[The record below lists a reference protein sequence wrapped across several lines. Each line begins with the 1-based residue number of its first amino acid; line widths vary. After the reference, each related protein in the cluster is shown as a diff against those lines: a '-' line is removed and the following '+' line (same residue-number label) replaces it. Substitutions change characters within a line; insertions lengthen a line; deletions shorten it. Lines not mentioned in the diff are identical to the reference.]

1 MPPEQSLGSEVVAA
15 IKSDLAPLAEEY
27 GEAFLDS
34 TFSDGLLKEIPVIG
48 TVWRLG
54 QAGFSISDRV
64 FTRKLRKFL
73 VSLSR
78 VSTADRQSMACRLE
92 SEESFRGKVGERIV
106 ELLDRADSVHKP
118 EMIARA
124 FAAYARLSIDAAML
138 NRLHHAIQQLPHFE
152 LRTVRVFHDS
162 SPEERVKMS
171 VDSLQALAAAGLARP
186 LSAWGGLVYE
196 PSDVCSA
203 FVSLDLD
210 DGLDR

>member
-1 MPPEQSLGSEVVAA
+1 
-15 IKSDLAPLAEEY
+15 
-27 GEAFLDS
+27 
-34 TFSDGLLKEIPVIG
+34 
-48 TVWRLG
+48 
-54 QAGFSISDRV
+54 
-64 FTRKLRKFL
+64 
-73 VSLSR
+73 
-78 VSTADRQSMACRLE
+78 MAYRLE

-124 FAAYARLSIDAAML
+124 FAAYARLSIDVAML

-152 LRTVRVFHDS
+152 LRTVRVFYDS
-162 SPEERVKMS
+162 PPEQRIKMS

-186 LSAWGGLVYE
+186 LSGWGGLVYE

-210 DGLDR
+210 IGLDR